1 MNIAICDDQ
10 LDICG
15 QLELLVEKIL
25 KNKKVKYNIDV
36 YSSGIEL
43 CKEMSETEYQLVFLD
58 VEMPEKNGVEIGR
71 YIREKLKN
79 EKIQIAYISSKE
91 ESAMS
96 LFELRPIN
104 FLIKPLR
111 MEQIEKVIDKYMV
124 VSEIHNYFFEWQK
137 GKEHYKIPMDKINY
151 FEISGRKIHM
161 LAENMQAEFYGS
173 IEEINDRLN
182 KEKFLFI
189 HKSTIVNY
197 DYVKKISYEQVE
209 MVDGRVFSISQSR
222 RKSIKKQLEKIKNK
236 NNEKME
242 NKYIYKYLF
251 SIFI

>member
-111 MEQIEKVIDKYMV
+111 MEQIEKVIDKYIV

-151 FEISGRKIHM
+151 FEISGRKIYM
-161 LAENMQAEFYGS
+161 LAENMQDEFYGS

-236 NNEKME
+236 NN
-242 NKYIYKYLF
+242 
-251 SIFI
+251 

>member
-1 MNIAICDDQ
+1 MIILEEKRGGYTQMNIAICDDQ

-111 MEQIEKVIDKYMV
+111 MEQIEKVIDKYIV

-161 LAENMQAEFYGS
+161 LAENMQDEFYGS

-236 NNEKME
+236 NN
-242 NKYIYKYLF
+242 
-251 SIFI
+251 

>member
-111 MEQIEKVIDKYMV
+111 MEQIEKVIDKYIV

-161 LAENMQAEFYGS
+161 LAENMQDEFYGS

-236 NNEKME
+236 NN
-242 NKYIYKYLF
+242 
-251 SIFI
+251 

>member
-71 YIREKLKN
+71 YIREKMKN

-137 GKEHYKIPMDKINY
+137 GKENYKIPIDKINY

-161 LAENMQAEFYGS
+161 LAENMQDEFYGS

-197 DYVKKISYEQVE
+197 DYVKKISYDQVE

-236 NNEKME
+236 NN
-242 NKYIYKYLF
+242 
-251 SIFI
+251 

>member
-137 GKEHYKIPMDKINY
+137 GKENYKIPIDKINY

-161 LAENMQAEFYGS
+161 LAENMQDEFYGS

-197 DYVKKISYEQVE
+197 DYVKKISYNQVE

-236 NNEKME
+236 NN
-242 NKYIYKYLF
+242 
-251 SIFI
+251 

>member
-111 MEQIEKVIDKYMV
+111 MEQIEKVIDKYIV

-161 LAENMQAEFYGS
+161 LAENMQDEFYGS

-222 RKSIKKQLEKIKNK
+222 RKSIKKQLHILLKIRR
-236 NNEKME
+236 
-242 NKYIYKYLF
+242 YP
-251 SIFI
+251 IF

>member
-25 KNKKVKYNIDV
+25 KNKKIKYNIDV

-104 FLIKPLR
+104 FLIKPLK

-137 GKEHYKIPMDKINY
+137 GKENYKIPIDKINY
-151 FEISGRKIHM
+151 FEISGRKIHL
-161 LAENMQAEFYGS
+161 LAENMQDEFYGS

-197 DYVKKISYEQVE
+197 DYVKKISYDQVE

-236 NNEKME
+236 NN
-242 NKYIYKYLF
+242 
-251 SIFI
+251 

>member
-71 YIREKLKN
+71 YIREELKN

-111 MEQIEKVIDKYMV
+111 MEQIEKVIDKYIV

-161 LAENMQAEFYGS
+161 LAENMQDEFYGS

-236 NNEKME
+236 NN
-242 NKYIYKYLF
+242 
-251 SIFI
+251 

>member
-1 MNIAICDDQ
+1 
-10 LDICG
+10 
-15 QLELLVEKIL
+15 
-25 KNKKVKYNIDV
+25 
-36 YSSGIEL
+36 
-43 CKEMSETEYQLVFLD
+43 
-58 VEMPEKNGVEIGR
+58 
-71 YIREKLKN
+71 
-79 EKIQIAYISSKE
+79 
-91 ESAMS
+91 
-96 LFELRPIN
+96 
-104 FLIKPLR
+104 
-111 MEQIEKVIDKYMV
+111 MEQIEKVIDKYIV

-161 LAENMQAEFYGS
+161 LAENMQDEFYGS

-236 NNEKME
+236 NN
-242 NKYIYKYLF
+242 
-251 SIFI
+251 

>member
-36 YSSGIEL
+36 YSSGMEL

-79 EKIQIAYISSKE
+79 EKIQIVYISSKE

-236 NNEKME
+236 NN
-242 NKYIYKYLF
+242 
-251 SIFI
+251 

>member
-1 MNIAICDDQ
+1 MIILEEKRGGYTQMNIAICDDQ

-111 MEQIEKVIDKYMV
+111 MEQIEKVIDKYIV

-151 FEISGRKIHM
+151 FEISGRKIYM
-161 LAENMQAEFYGS
+161 LAENMQDEFYGS

-236 NNEKME
+236 NN
-242 NKYIYKYLF
+242 
-251 SIFI
+251 

>member
-10 LDICG
+10 LDSCG

-36 YSSGIEL
+36 YSSGMEL

-79 EKIQIAYISSKE
+79 EKIQIVYISSKE

-236 NNEKME
+236 NN
-242 NKYIYKYLF
+242 
-251 SIFI
+251 

>member
-1 MNIAICDDQ
+1 
-10 LDICG
+10 
-15 QLELLVEKIL
+15 
-25 KNKKVKYNIDV
+25 
-36 YSSGIEL
+36 
-43 CKEMSETEYQLVFLD
+43 MSETEYQLVFLD

-151 FEISGRKIHM
+151 FEISGRKIHL
-161 LAENMQAEFYGS
+161 LAENMQDEFYGS

-236 NNEKME
+236 NN
-242 NKYIYKYLF
+242 
-251 SIFI
+251 

>member
-1 MNIAICDDQ
+1 MIILEEKRGGYTQMNIAICDDQ

-25 KNKKVKYNIDV
+25 KNKKIKYNIDV

-104 FLIKPLR
+104 FLIKPLK

-137 GKEHYKIPMDKINY
+137 GKENYKIPIDKINY
-151 FEISGRKIHM
+151 FEISGRKIHL
-161 LAENMQAEFYGS
+161 LAENMQDEFYGS

-197 DYVKKISYEQVE
+197 DYVKKISYDQVE

-236 NNEKME
+236 NN
-242 NKYIYKYLF
+242 
-251 SIFI
+251 

>member
-161 LAENMQAEFYGS
+161 LAENMQDEFYGS

-236 NNEKME
+236 NN
-242 NKYIYKYLF
+242 
-251 SIFI
+251 

>member
-1 MNIAICDDQ
+1 MIILEEKRGGYTQMNIAICDDQ

-124 VSEIHNYFFEWQK
+124 VSEINNYFFEWQK
-137 GKEHYKIPMDKINY
+137 GKENYKIPIDKINY

-161 LAENMQAEFYGS
+161 LAENMQDEFYGS

-197 DYVKKISYEQVE
+197 DYVKKISYDQVE

-236 NNEKME
+236 NN
-242 NKYIYKYLF
+242 
-251 SIFI
+251 

>member
-151 FEISGRKIHM
+151 FEISGRKIHL
-161 LAENMQAEFYGS
+161 LAENMQDEFYGS

-236 NNEKME
+236 NN
-242 NKYIYKYLF
+242 YRL
-251 SIFI
+251 

>member
-236 NNEKME
+236 NN
-242 NKYIYKYLF
+242 
-251 SIFI
+251 

>member
-1 MNIAICDDQ
+1 MIILEEKRGGYTQMNIAICDDQ

-151 FEISGRKIHM
+151 FEISGRKIHL
-161 LAENMQAEFYGS
+161 LAENMQDEFYGS

-236 NNEKME
+236 NN
-242 NKYIYKYLF
+242 
-251 SIFI
+251 

>member
-36 YSSGIEL
+36 YSSGMEL

-71 YIREKLKN
+71 YIREKLKT
-79 EKIQIAYISSKE
+79 EKIQIVYISSKE

-236 NNEKME
+236 NN
-242 NKYIYKYLF
+242 
-251 SIFI
+251 

>member
-137 GKEHYKIPMDKINY
+137 GKENYKIPIDKINY

-161 LAENMQAEFYGS
+161 LAENMQDEFYGS

-236 NNEKME
+236 NN
-242 NKYIYKYLF
+242 
-251 SIFI
+251 

>member
-1 MNIAICDDQ
+1 LIILEEKRGGYTQMNIAICDDQ

-111 MEQIEKVIDKYMV
+111 MEQIEKVIDKYIV

-161 LAENMQAEFYGS
+161 LAENMQDEFYGS

-236 NNEKME
+236 NN
-242 NKYIYKYLF
+242 
-251 SIFI
+251 

>member
-1 MNIAICDDQ
+1 
-10 LDICG
+10 
-15 QLELLVEKIL
+15 
-25 KNKKVKYNIDV
+25 
-36 YSSGIEL
+36 
-43 CKEMSETEYQLVFLD
+43 MSETEYQLVFLD

-137 GKEHYKIPMDKINY
+137 GKENYKIPIDKINY

-161 LAENMQAEFYGS
+161 LAENMQDEFYGS

-197 DYVKKISYEQVE
+197 DYVKKISYDQVE

-236 NNEKME
+236 NN
-242 NKYIYKYLF
+242 
-251 SIFI
+251 

>member
-124 VSEIHNYFFEWQK
+124 VSEINNYFFEWQK
-137 GKEHYKIPMDKINY
+137 GKENYKIPIDKINY

-161 LAENMQAEFYGS
+161 LAENMQDEFYGS

-197 DYVKKISYEQVE
+197 DYVKKISYDQVE

-236 NNEKME
+236 NN
-242 NKYIYKYLF
+242 
-251 SIFI
+251 

>member
-1 MNIAICDDQ
+1 MIILEEKRGGYTQMNIAICDDQ

-111 MEQIEKVIDKYMV
+111 MEQIEKVIDKYIV

-161 LAENMQAEFYGS
+161 LAENMQDEFYGS

-189 HKSTIVNY
+189 LN
-197 DYVKKISYEQVE
+197 Q
-209 MVDGRVFSISQSR
+209 R
-222 RKSIKKQLEKIKNK
+222 
-236 NNEKME
+236 
-242 NKYIYKYLF
+242 
-251 SIFI
+251 

>member
-151 FEISGRKIHM
+151 FEISGRKIHL
-161 LAENMQAEFYGS
+161 LAENMQDEFYGS

-236 NNEKME
+236 NN
-242 NKYIYKYLF
+242 
-251 SIFI
+251 

>member
-1 MNIAICDDQ
+1 MIILEEKRGGYTQMNIAICDDQ

-137 GKEHYKIPMDKINY
+137 GKENYKIPIDKINY

-161 LAENMQAEFYGS
+161 LAENMQDEFYGS

-197 DYVKKISYEQVE
+197 DYVKKISYDQVE

-236 NNEKME
+236 NN
-242 NKYIYKYLF
+242 
-251 SIFI
+251 

>member
-1 MNIAICDDQ
+1 MIILEEKRGGYTQMNIAICDDQ

-137 GKEHYKIPMDKINY
+137 GKENYKIPIDKINY
-151 FEISGRKIHM
+151 FEISGRKIHL
-161 LAENMQAEFYGS
+161 LAENMQDEFYGS

-197 DYVKKISYEQVE
+197 DYVKKISYDQVE

-236 NNEKME
+236 NN
-242 NKYIYKYLF
+242 
-251 SIFI
+251 

>member
-1 MNIAICDDQ
+1 MYY
-10 LDICG
+10 LVKF
-15 QLELLVEKIL
+15 LVEKIL
-25 KNKKVKYNIDV
+25 KNKKIKYNIDV

-104 FLIKPLR
+104 FLIKPLK

-137 GKEHYKIPMDKINY
+137 GKENYKIPIDKINY
-151 FEISGRKIHM
+151 FEISGRKIHL
-161 LAENMQAEFYGS
+161 LAENMQDEFYGS

-197 DYVKKISYEQVE
+197 DYVKKISYDQVE

-236 NNEKME
+236 NN
-242 NKYIYKYLF
+242 
-251 SIFI
+251 

>member
-96 LFELRPIN
+96 LFKLRPIN

-111 MEQIEKVIDKYMV
+111 MEQIEKVIDKYIV

-161 LAENMQAEFYGS
+161 LAENMQDEFYGS

-236 NNEKME
+236 NN
-242 NKYIYKYLF
+242 
-251 SIFI
+251 

>member
-1 MNIAICDDQ
+1 
-10 LDICG
+10 
-15 QLELLVEKIL
+15 
-25 KNKKVKYNIDV
+25 
-36 YSSGIEL
+36 
-43 CKEMSETEYQLVFLD
+43 
-58 VEMPEKNGVEIGR
+58 
-71 YIREKLKN
+71 
-79 EKIQIAYISSKE
+79 
-91 ESAMS
+91 MS

-104 FLIKPLR
+104 FLIKPLK

-137 GKEHYKIPMDKINY
+137 GKENYKIPIDKINY
-151 FEISGRKIHM
+151 FEISGRKIHL
-161 LAENMQAEFYGS
+161 LAENMQDEFYGS

-197 DYVKKISYEQVE
+197 DYVKKISYDQVE

-236 NNEKME
+236 NN
-242 NKYIYKYLF
+242 
-251 SIFI
+251 

>member
-96 LFELRPIN
+96 LFKLRPIN

-111 MEQIEKVIDKYMV
+111 MEQIEKVIDKYIV

-137 GKEHYKIPMDKINY
+137 GKEHYKITMDKINY

-161 LAENMQAEFYGS
+161 LAENMQDEFYGS

-236 NNEKME
+236 NN
-242 NKYIYKYLF
+242 
-251 SIFI
+251 

>member
-1 MNIAICDDQ
+1 LIILEEKRGGYTQMNIAICDDQ

-25 KNKKVKYNIDV
+25 KNKKIKYNIDV

-104 FLIKPLR
+104 FLIKPLK

-137 GKEHYKIPMDKINY
+137 GKENYKIPIDKINY
-151 FEISGRKIHM
+151 FEISGRKIHL
-161 LAENMQAEFYGS
+161 LAENMQDEFYGS

-197 DYVKKISYEQVE
+197 DYVKKISYDQVE

-236 NNEKME
+236 NN
-242 NKYIYKYLF
+242 
-251 SIFI
+251 

>member
-137 GKEHYKIPMDKINY
+137 GKENYKIPIDKINY

-161 LAENMQAEFYGS
+161 LAENMQDEFYGS

-197 DYVKKISYEQVE
+197 DYVKKISYDQVE

-236 NNEKME
+236 NN
-242 NKYIYKYLF
+242 
-251 SIFI
+251 

>member
-111 MEQIEKVIDKYMV
+111 MEQIEKVIDKYIV

-161 LAENMQAEFYGS
+161 LAENMQDEFYGS

-182 KEKFLFI
+182 NEKFLFI

-236 NNEKME
+236 NN
-242 NKYIYKYLF
+242 
-251 SIFI
+251 